1 MRMSGFI
8 LKAATFFSLSAI
20 CLTACQKDRE
30 KELPAPVL
38 NVQDTVLIGQEGGA
52 ATVTYSIDHQNG
64 TSELSARCDAEWIH
78 DLDYSEPG
86 TVSMTADSNSDT
98 ASRETVLEL
107 TYGDIQ
113 KHVMIIQDGLAIAED
128 DFSLEFKEIGY
139 TTITVS
145 ISPRDKEMTYVA
157 LITQTDVFSQFNNDD
172 DVIEF
177 AMREW
182 TNSAE
187 SMGVSMTEYLASIL
201 ISGDLEG
208 DFTYRYPDT
217 GYTIF
222 VFGITSDAEVL
233 TKVHSWDATTEA
245 PEKKDIE
252 YTITSTVNGAD
263 ATLHVVPSDQE
274 QSYYVN
280 VFETSTLDSQEG
292 DVTSSVFW
300 QAYIVDM
307 IHLYSIVYGTG
318 IEDVVTPFLHTGED
332 DASFSLSEK
341 TSYTALAMAM
351 SEDGLVLSDV
361 SSAEFQTGSVVRS
374 DNKITINAWMNA
386 EDDLW
391 FDILTTND
399 DPYTWGVQPSS
410 TYAGMDDE
418 EMLEY
423 LLNDF
428 LTGLNIQNGYLPG
441 GCGVTPGETY
451 TIWAFGYQNGAATT
465 DLVHVSILAAEGE
478 TASSEDSG
486 TSTSMISADK
496 PSPDPA
502 KTAQFKTLASIT
514 IR

>member
-1 MRMSGFI
+1 
-8 LKAATFFSLSAI
+8 
-20 CLTACQKDRE
+20 
-30 KELPAPVL
+30 
-38 NVQDTVLIGQEGGA
+38 
-52 ATVTYSIDHQNG
+52 
-64 TSELSARCDAEWIH
+64 
-78 DLDYSEPG
+78 
-86 TVSMTADSNSDT
+86 
-98 ASRETVLEL
+98 
-107 TYGDIQ
+107 
-113 KHVMIIQDGLAIAED
+113 MIIQDGLAIAED

-139 TTITVS
+139 TTIAVS

-292 DVTSSVFW
+292 DVTSS
-300 QAYIVDM
+300 
-307 IHLYSIVYGTG
+307 YSGR
-318 IEDVVTPFLHTGED
+318 L
-332 DASFSLSEK
+332 
-341 TSYTALAMAM
+341 TSWT
-351 SEDGLVLSDV
+351 
-361 SSAEFQTGSVVRS
+361 
-374 DNKITINAWMNA
+374 
-386 EDDLW
+386 
-391 FDILTTND
+391 
-399 DPYTWGVQPSS
+399 
-410 TYAGMDDE
+410 
-418 EMLEY
+418 
-423 LLNDF
+423 
-428 LTGLNIQNGYLPG
+428 
-441 GCGVTPGETY
+441 
-451 TIWAFGYQNGAATT
+451 
-465 DLVHVSILAAEGE
+465 
-478 TASSEDSG
+478 
-486 TSTSMISADK
+486 
-496 PSPDPA
+496 
-502 KTAQFKTLASIT
+502 
-514 IR
+514 